1 MIKDFIKRLNDLGYF
16 ELNDNFNLAQIKE
29 SDKLRIQTI
38 NQYLCVI
45 YIEPEKI
52 TVPLNIKKIGFIDS
66 NIVNEVL
73 Y

>member
-1 MIKDFIKRLNDLGYF
+1 MIYDFKKRLNNLGYY
-16 ELNDNFNLAQIKE
+16 ELNDNFTLAQIKE
-29 SDKLRIQTI
+29 TDKLRIQTI
-38 NQYLCVI
+38 NPYLCAI

>member
-38 NQYLCVI
+38 NQYLCTI
-45 YIEPEKI
+45 YIETEKI

>member
-38 NQYLCVI
+38 NHYLCAI

-52 TVPLNIKKIGFIDS
+52 TVPLNIKKIGFIDP

-73 Y
+73 F

>member
-38 NQYLCVI
+38 NQYLCAI

-52 TVPLNIKKIGFIDS
+52 TVLRK
-66 NIVNEVL
+66 
-73 Y
+73 

>member
-16 ELNDNFNLAQIKE
+16 ELNDNFNLMCVK
-29 SDKLRIQTI
+29 SYLRHQTI
-38 NQYLCVI
+38 NHYLCAI

-73 Y
+73 F

>member
-29 SDKLRIQTI
+29 SDKLIIQTI
-38 NQYLCVI
+38 NHYLCAI